1 MGDRA
6 REEEPAVTATLIPLA
21 ESYKGSM
28 YQLEHRLKTYNST
41 VRKLR
46 VKLHAG
52 RTLES
57 IELDDT
63 LRYTVQ
69 IEDQPPGN
77 YVKAVQD
84 ILQTLEKKGHSVVRI
99 KNYWP
104 ADDNYSGLTS
114 VLRTPSGLSWEL
126 QFHTSASLKV
136 QKATR
141 PLYEEL
147 RRADTPLERKR
158 VLFDE
163 MTKAWNEVPIPLEAL
178 QPQNLHAREL
188 IKTRERP

>member
-1 MGDRA
+1 M
-6 REEEPAVTATLIPLA
+6 
-21 ESYKGSM
+21 
-28 YQLEHRLKTYNST
+28 
-41 VRKLR
+41 
-46 VKLHAG
+46 
-52 RTLES
+52 
-57 IELDDT
+57 
-63 LRYTVQ
+63 
-69 IEDQPPGN
+69 
-77 YVKAVQD
+77 QD